1 MRQYHYNQK
10 LDKQRLRAKQQ
21 TAKRHSV
28 VSIEMLKISFH
39 CGRVSL
45 VSLAILLLSWSIALS
60 LPCNRLG
67 PQQDPNVAAG
77 QAFTEGQQLLTEG
90 SATSQRKSIER
101 FAEAARLWHAVGDKR
116 HEAVALSFIGKI
128 YDLLGE
134 KQKALDSYNQTL
146 ALVRTV
152 GDRSSEAATLNN
164 IGLIYDALGQKQEA
178 LDYYDRALPILQ
190 SLGNTRVQGIT
201 LVNVGLVHDSI
212 GEKQKAL
219 QFYQQAL
226 PLLRAGRDRSAEA
239 VTLNNIGYL
248 FDSIG
253 EQQRALTYFGQAL
266 PILQEIGDQRVE
278 AITLN
283 NVGYVYD
290 GLDEKQKALEY
301 YNLALPVLRVVG
313 DRRMEAITLNN
324 IGLVQNGLGDNQK
337 ALDFLNQALEL
348 RRSVQDGPGEG
359 ITLSDLG
366 WVYAQRGD
374 EQKALALYQQS
385 LHLSRAGEDKSTE
398 ASTLRRISILKA
410 NAGQLDEA
418 RTNLEDALAIIEKL
432 RARIPGQDL
441 RASYFASIEQFFES
455 YINVLMRLHKQN
467 PTKGYDSLALQAAE
481 RARARSL
488 LESLTEAHANIR
500 EGVAPALLERER
512 SLQKTLDTTAER
524 HARLASGNHN
534 VQEISALKNETEK
547 LLAEYQ
553 EVETEIRATSPRYA
567 ALTQPVPLSLSEI
580 QKQVMDS
587 DTLLLEYAL
596 GEEKSYLWAV
606 STSSIQSYELPS
618 RKTIEAATRRL
629 YQLLIERN
637 QQIKFEKPAQQKLR
651 IAKADADY
659 DSTSVVLSQM
669 LLGPIA
675 SQLGKKR
682 LLIIGDGAVNYLP
695 FAALPEPAGG
705 TSPLIVDHEIVSLPS
720 ASTLAV
726 LRREFT
732 GRLPPP
738 KTLAVLADP
747 VFEKDDERVT
757 GINSGRPNNLRK
769 NRSIEDQRLA
779 VMARVEVSRSAP
791 QLQSD
796 DFKEIR
802 RLRFTRREAEEILA
816 LVPETDR
823 LKATDFDANR
833 SIATDPRLGQ
843 YRYVHFATHGFLNTA
858 HPELSGIVLSLVNR
872 QGAEQDGFLWANE
885 VYNLRLPAEMVTVS
899 GCRTGLGKE
908 IRGEGLMG
916 LTRGFMYAGSKRVL
930 VSLWDISDEAS
941 AELMAH
947 LYRAM
952 LKEHMSPA
960 AALRAAQIQTM
971 KDNRWREPYYW
982 AAFVL
987 QGEPR

>member
-1 MRQYHYNQK
+1 MPK
-10 LDKQRLRAKQQ
+10 LFSYCRRFWLNP
-21 TAKRHSV
+21 
-28 VSIEMLKISFH
+28 F
-39 CGRVSL
+39 
-45 VSLAILLLSWSIALS
+45 AILLLSWSIGLS
-60 LPCNRLG
+60 FPTATLKT
-67 PQQDPNVAAG
+67 QQERNLAAE
-77 QAFTEGQQLLTEG
+77 QAFTEGQQLLAEG
-90 SATSQRKSIER
+90 TAISQRKSVDR
-101 FAEAARLWHAVGDKR
+101 FAEAARLWHTVGDKR
-116 HEAVALSFIGKI
+116 HEAIALSFVGKV

-134 KQKALDSYNQTL
+134 KQKALDFYTQTL
-146 ALVRTV
+146 SLVRSV
-152 GDRSSEAATLNN
+152 DDRSSEAATLNN
-164 IGLIYDALGQKQEA
+164 IGLIYDALGQKQKA
-178 LDYYDRALPILQ
+178 LDYYGSALPILQ
-190 SLGNTRVQGIT
+190 SIGNTRLQGIT

-226 PLLRAGRDRSAEA
+226 PMLRATRSRSAEA

-248 FDSIG
+248 YDSIG
-253 EQQRALTYFGQAL
+253 EQQRALTYFEQAL
-266 PILQEIGDQRVE
+266 PILQEIGDHRVE

-301 YNLALPVLRVVG
+301 YNRALPVLRVVG

-324 IGLVQNGLGDNQK
+324 IGLVQNGLGDHQK

-348 RRSVQDGPGEG
+348 RRAVHDAPGEG

-366 WVYAQRGD
+366 SVYARLGD
-374 EQKALALYQQS
+374 EQKALELYQQS
-385 LHLSRAGEDKSTE
+385 LQLSRAGEDKSTE

-410 NAGQLDEA
+410 DRGQLEEA
-418 RTNLEDALAIIEKL
+418 RTNLEDALAIIENL
-432 RARIPGQDL
+432 RTRIAGQDL

-455 YINVLMRLHKQN
+455 YINVLMRLHNQN

-488 LESLTEAHANIR
+488 LESLIEAHANIR

-512 SLQKTLDTTAER
+512 SLQQKLDATAER
-524 HARLASGNHN
+524 QARLASGNDS
-534 VQEISALKNETEK
+534 VQKVPALKNETEK
-547 LLAEYQ
+547 LLTEYQ
-553 EVETEIRATSPRYA
+553 EVETEIRANSPRYA
-567 ALTQPVPLSLSEI
+567 ALTQPLPLSVSEI
-580 QKQVMDS
+580 QKQIIDS

-596 GEEKSYLWAV
+596 GEEKSYLWVA
-606 STSSIQSYELPS
+606 STASIQSYELPS

-629 YQLLIERN
+629 YQLLTERSK
-637 QQIKFEKPAQQKLR
+637 QIKFEKPAEHSLR

-659 DSTSVVLSQM
+659 VSTSNILSQM

-675 SQLGKKR
+675 SQLGKRR
-682 LLIIGDGAVNYLP
+682 LLIIADGALNYLP
-695 FAALPEPAGG
+695 FSALPEPET

-726 LRREFT
+726 LRREVA
-732 GRLPPP
+732 GRAPAS

-757 GINSGRPNNLRK
+757 RIKAGRPNNPPK
-769 NRSIEDQRLA
+769 NRSVEDQRLVILA
-779 VMARVEVSRSAP
+779 KIDVSRSTP

-796 DFKEIR
+796 DFKEIH
-802 RLRFTRREAEEILA
+802 RLRFTRREAEEILE

-823 LKATDFDANR
+823 LMAIDFDANR
-833 SIATDPRLGQ
+833 SIATDPGLGQ
-843 YRYVHFATHGFLNTA
+843 YRYVHIATHGFLNAA

-872 QGAEQDGFLWANE
+872 QGVEQDGFLWANE
-885 VYNLRLPAEMVTVS
+885 VYKLRLPAEMVTLS

-908 IRGEGLMG
+908 IKGEGLVG

-941 AELMAH
+941 AALMAH

-971 KDNRWREPYYW
+971 KDNRWRAPYYW